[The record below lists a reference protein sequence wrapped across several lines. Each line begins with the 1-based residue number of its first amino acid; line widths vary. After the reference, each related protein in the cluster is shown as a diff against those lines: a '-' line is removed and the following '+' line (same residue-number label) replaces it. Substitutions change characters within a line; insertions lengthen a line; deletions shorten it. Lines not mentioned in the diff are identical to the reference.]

1 MRNLIDR
8 WRAQTAA
15 TTLTDYRRSMVLD
28 AVAAIAIITYIVAS
42 HFGPPPTWAK
52 MVYLVGIVSCG
63 AAATSRRSWF
73 SLACLAVLTMGAVEQ
88 VVTGAWVAR

>member
-28 AVAAIAIITYIVAS
+28 AVAAIAIVTYIVAS

-52 MVYLVGIVSCG
+52 MAYLVGIVACG
-63 AAATSRRSWF
+63 SAAGYRRSWLT
-73 SLACLAVLTMGAVEQ
+73 LACIAVLTVIAVEQ
-88 VVTGAWVAR
+88 IVSGAWLVR